1 MENNSCGLRI
11 RVDPRLRQDFLA
23 ACKAQDRTAAQ
34 VLREFMRDFVA
45 SHGDSLQTSFFDE
58 SNTKVAVTKER
69 K

>member
-1 MENNSCGLRI
+1 MESNSCGLRI
-11 RVDPRLRQDFLA
+11 RLDPRLRQEFLS

-34 VLREFMRDFVA
+34 VLRDFMRDFVA

-58 SNTKVAVTKER
+58 SDAGTVATKEW